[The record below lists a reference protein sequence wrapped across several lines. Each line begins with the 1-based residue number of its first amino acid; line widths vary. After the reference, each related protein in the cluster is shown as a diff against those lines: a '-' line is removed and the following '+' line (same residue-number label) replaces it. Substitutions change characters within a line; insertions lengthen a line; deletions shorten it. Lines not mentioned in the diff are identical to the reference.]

1 MPRSWQNVFQ
11 NGFTLRLS
19 LSFRPSLSLP
29 LSPFFL
35 LYCFHPASFSLM
47 AHTCQE
53 KGCGTAMSTCARA
66 MPVHPGS
73 DHNVLLT
80 VHNPDSVPTHLSKPH
95 HHQQSGPC
103 VTGGKKKKIAIS
115 VSAASR
121 SRYCSNASTLET
133 EPPKTAIIASLS
145 IFLLPQW
152 VCN

>member
-1 MPRSWQNVFQ
+1 MAECVSKWIYTP
-11 NGFTLRLS
+11 TLTLIQ
-19 LSFRPSLSLP
+19 PVSLSLP

-53 KGCGTAMSTCARA
+53 KGCGTVGTTCAQA

-95 HHQQSGPC
+95 HHQQPGLC
-103 VTGGKKKKIAIS
+103 VTGGKKTICDVCFCSLQTQILLKCFYPRKRTTKNSYNCQFENIS
-115 VSAASR
+115 LTPVG
-121 SRYCSNASTLET
+121 L
-133 EPPKTAIIASLS
+133 
-145 IFLLPQW
+145 
-152 VCN
+152 